1 MAKSIKTETR
11 RRLISFIIASVTLF
25 MGGMVYV
32 LFRPMSLLMFEWF
45 DSVGL
50 LRFIWRMRIDT
61 TLLLPN
67 WIEYSLPDGL
77 WIFSY
82 SLFIGCIWNFRL
94 NKSFPFLL
102 LLPLISVIDE
112 ILQMFHV
119 VPGTF
124 DVWDICAY
132 ILASVL
138 GIGYILLMNKKIVL
152 YEK

>member
-1 MAKSIKTETR
+1 MAKSIKTETQR
-11 RRLISFIIASVTLF
+11 KLISCVIASVTLF

-32 LFRPMSLLMFEWF
+32 LFRPMNMLMFEWF

-50 LRFIWRMRIDT
+50 LKFICRMRIET
-61 TLLLPN
+61 TFLLPN
-67 WIEYSLPDGL
+67 WVEYSLPDGL

-82 SLFIGCIWNFRL
+82 SLYIGSIWNFRL
-94 NKSFPFLL
+94 NKSVPFLI
-102 LLPLISVIDE
+102 LLPFISIIDE
-112 ILQMFHV
+112 FLQIFNL

-124 DVWDICAY
+124 DVLDICAY

-138 GIGYILLMNKKIVL
+138 GIGYILLMNKKMRL